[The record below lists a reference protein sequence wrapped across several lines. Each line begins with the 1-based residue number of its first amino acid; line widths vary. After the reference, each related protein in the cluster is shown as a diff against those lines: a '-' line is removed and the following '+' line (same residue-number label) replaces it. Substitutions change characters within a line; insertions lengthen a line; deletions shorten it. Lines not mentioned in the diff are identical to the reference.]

1 MLRRGVSQPLTGLT
15 QAITL
20 VAQGD
25 LTQSF
30 ETTRRDEIGT
40 LVREVEGMRLRY
52 VQMLQEV
59 RTAVD
64 SIDTA
69 SVYSN
74 AGPAVDPAAAR
85 ARAQAFLDS
94 NGWSGTVTA
103 DTQTVTVTIDRTQ
116 HLAFLTMFGLGDRPV
131 TGVASAHPE
140 RGLATH

>member
-1 MLRRGVSQPLTGLT
+1 MNHRLRHDQGAATIWMVMGTVIVLAVSGLVFDGGALINAKRD
-15 QAITL
+15 AINDAEAAARAG
-20 VAQGD
+20 AQG
-25 LTQSF
+25 
-30 ETTRRDEIGT
+30 
-40 LVREVEGMRLRY
+40 
-52 VQMLQEV
+52 
-59 RTAVD
+59 
-64 SIDTA
+64 IDTA
-69 SVYSN
+69 GVYSN
-74 AGPAVDPAAAR
+74 AGPALDPAAAR